1 MGIESVQPKRKRS
14 FIVSLFIFL
23 TVGGVL
29 LLALIIAACVWDS
42 HRSDYAWKQ
51 FEDRVNAAGLYLG
64 KDLLF
69 PSLPADNQ
77 NFAGISSMRV
87 LVNTNEFLSVQEVV
101 SSLSDEHCVHQPE
114 GLPDRFWYTGY
125 SWTAE
130 DVRQVLHSCG
140 AAMSPEP
147 EVTPQG
153 NLQFFEIFEP
163 QFQELK
169 AGLERPF
176 CQFWTPF
183 EMGPQINTLHL
194 NELYKMSLLLSARAA
209 TQLSM
214 GRSQAAM
221 EDQIFCWNLIH
232 RMSSDRTI
240 TAALD
245 CESCFLY
252 SLQPL
257 WQGITQHFW
266 DKDQLTQLQTE
277 VSRFDFIRSFKR
289 NMLFETLWIVSL
301 KDSFES
307 VWVGDAVGFTIEK
320 LHLSDKMLDLLLNNE
335 LFPKLIENIPTGWL
349 RMNLINLAESIFS
362 YCDEVYRV
370 DEHRIVPKK
379 TIGLIRDFESQY
391 ENSLNPDRLIAARFK
406 DALFSETIPQNS
418 ARGQAFV
425 DMAGIACMLELSY
438 LDQKKYPETL
448 EELVLPEG
456 VKLPTDVI
464 TGGNYIFSISSASFQ
479 LYSIGWDDRDNY
491 GRMIESSSGMRDWVW
506 PPSDHHPTL

>member
-1 MGIESVQPKRKRS
+1 
-14 FIVSLFIFL
+14 
-23 TVGGVL
+23 
-29 LLALIIAACVWDS
+29 
-42 HRSDYAWKQ
+42 
-51 FEDRVNAAGLYLG
+51 
-64 KDLLF
+64 
-69 PSLPADNQ
+69 
-77 NFAGISSMRV
+77 
-87 LVNTNEFLSVQEVV
+87 
-101 SSLSDEHCVHQPE
+101 
-114 GLPDRFWYTGY
+114 
-125 SWTAE
+125 
-130 DVRQVLHSCG
+130 
-140 AAMSPEP
+140 MSPISIRLR
-147 EVTPQG
+147 VWGSQMT
-153 NLQFFEIFEP
+153 
-163 QFQELK
+163 
-169 AGLERPF
+169 
-176 CQFWTPF
+176 
-183 EMGPQINTLHL
+183 NT
-194 NELYKMSLLLSARAA
+194 
-209 TQLSM
+209 
-214 GRSQAAM
+214 
-221 EDQIFCWNLIH
+221 
-232 RMSSDRTI
+232 
-240 TAALD
+240 
-245 CESCFLY
+245 
-252 SLQPL
+252 LQPL

-349 RMNLINLAESIFS
+349 RMNLINLADSIFS

>member
-169 AGLERPF
+169 EGLERPF

-252 SLQPL
+252 SLQP
-257 WQGITQHFW
+257 
-266 DKDQLTQLQTE
+266 
-277 VSRFDFIRSFKR
+277 
-289 NMLFETLWIVSL
+289 
-301 KDSFES
+301 
-307 VWVGDAVGFTIEK
+307 
-320 LHLSDKMLDLLLNNE
+320 
-335 LFPKLIENIPTGWL
+335 PP
-349 RMNLINLAESIFS
+349 LAE
-362 YCDEVYRV
+362 
-370 DEHRIVPKK
+370 P
-379 TIGLIRDFESQY
+379 L
-391 ENSLNPDRLIAARFK
+391 
-406 DALFSETIPQNS
+406 
-418 ARGQAFV
+418 
-425 DMAGIACMLELSY
+425 
-438 LDQKKYPETL
+438 
-448 EELVLPEG
+448 
-456 VKLPTDVI
+456 
-464 TGGNYIFSISSASFQ
+464 
-479 LYSIGWDDRDNY
+479 
-491 GRMIESSSGMRDWVW
+491 
-506 PPSDHHPTL
+506 